1 MFFKPVTIRGN
12 DKVLSIRVEVVDL
25 KHQATKTPLLID
37 NKSFVLLIYY
47 FLNSI
52 DALKHS
58 GDLAAIV
65 W

>member
-1 MFFKPVTIRGN
+1 MLDLGQHKFFKPVTIRGN
-12 DKVLSIRVEVVDL
+12 EKVLGIRVEVVDL

-52 DALKHS
+52 DALKQF
-58 GDLAAIV
+58 

>member
-1 MFFKPVTIRGN
+1 MLDLGQHKFFKPVTIRGN
-12 DKVLSIRVEVVDL
+12 EKVLDIRVEVVDL

-52 DALKHS
+52 DALKQF
-58 GDLAAIV
+58 